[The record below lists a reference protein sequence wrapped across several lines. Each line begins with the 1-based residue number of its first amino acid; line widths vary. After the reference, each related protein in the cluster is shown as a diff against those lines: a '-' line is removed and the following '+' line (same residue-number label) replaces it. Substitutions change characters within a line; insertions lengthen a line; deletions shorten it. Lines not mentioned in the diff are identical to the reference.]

1 MKNTITEASIYE
13 AQGLKNEALEIYKNI
28 LKDDP
33 SNQNAIDAIRRL
45 SGFRSKHKD
54 LNTQMLDFFI
64 NMKSEEEINEFL
76 HQDITWKSFKS
87 FLFKDIPVTYKGKRI
102 F

>member
-1 MKNTITEASIYE
+1 MLFATMQKIVRLMMKNTITEALIYE

-28 LKDDP
+28 LKDDAN
-33 SNQNAIDAIRRL
+33 NQNAIDAVRRL

-64 NMKSEEEINEFL
+64 TMKSEEEINEF
-76 HQDITWKSFKS
+76 
-87 FLFKDIPVTYKGKRI
+87 KRWLI
-102 F
+102 KI

>member
-1 MKNTITEASIYE
+1 MKNTITEALIYE

-28 LKDDP
+28 LKDDAN
-33 SNQNAIDAIRRL
+33 NQNAIDAVRRL

-64 NMKSEEEINEFL
+64 TMKSEEEINEF
-76 HQDITWKSFKS
+76 
-87 FLFKDIPVTYKGKRI
+87 KRWLI
-102 F
+102 KI